1 MHNTV
6 RTEWGSSQRI
16 FPRRPAVRCS
26 ACCLFLIRVQTH
38 EGYAVTL
45 WPVLSRIVWPGLLAL
60 GLAGCD
66 WLTPS
71 VDAVPVQWYEPVQ
84 ALVVAHDTGRVRAL
98 REVEI
103 QPNESGRV
111 QWHLPVGARVAAGD
125 VLVRLQPDKVDLAR
139 EHAEAALAVARD
151 QSRRTQGA
159 LAEARD
165 SLIQAKT
172 PEQIKQARM
181 QLGLAQA
188 AERDQQLALA
198 RAELALKAA
207 GQALARTLLLAPFA
221 GMVSDIYAGVGEK
234 VSPAL
239 PLISLAD
246 AASLR
251 VAVEFPLNP
260 QLSVGLPCLLILD
273 AHPDERLLGEIVNM
287 TPLGASPR
295 VSVDV
300 QVPAHAAWPVDSPV
314 KVQCLQR
321 RPHIDEWRSRLV
333 APKHALRGE
342 GRHRQLWKV
351 TQNHVQRVEVEAG
364 ATHGDWVEVQGA
376 LRAGDRVV
384 LAPSAKLTDGASVR
398 LR

>member
-1 MHNTV
+1 M
-6 RTEWGSSQRI
+6 
-16 FPRRPAVRCS
+16 
-26 ACCLFLIRVQTH
+26 
-38 EGYAVTL
+38 TL

-71 VDAVPVQWYEPVQ
+71 VDTVPVQWYEPVQ

-251 VAVEFPLNP
+251 VAVDFPLNP

-376 LRAGDRVV
+376 LHAGDRVV